1 MRIETPLQTNELGPA
16 KVLLA
21 AAALALYKFCNPSKV
36 LARFG
41 PQKPTWAEVN

>member
-16 KVLLA
+16 KLLVA
-21 AAALALYKFCNPSKV
+21 AAALALYRFCDPSNV

-41 PQKPTWAEVN
+41 AEKPTWAEVN